1 MAQIVHRAS
10 EHGTCNLKKNKTRT
24 RIDVGVGR
32 TLKCN
37 HERSNLQNSK
47 QQKP

>member
-10 EHGTCNLKKNKTRT
+10 EHGTRNLQKNKTRT
-24 RIDVGVGR
+24 WIDVGVCR

-47 QQKP
+47 QPKP